1 MKATEKISGVLTGKM
16 DYQDLSEAE
25 QSAIRLPIYY
35 IAVEILSLPRQRR
48 ASAIDQQPA
57 TIQGLLKAEII
68 RLHKLRK

>member
-1 MKATEKISGVLTGKM
+1 MKATEKISAVLTGKM

-25 QSAIRLPIYY
+25 QSAIRLPIYH

-57 TIQGLLKAEII
+57 TIQDLLKAEII